1 MVHRRYYN
9 ETKRDFIV
17 SVKGINAFT
26 IARIISENVMHE
38 TIVITEKWH
47 AYNVAIEF

>member
-1 MVHRRYYN
+1 MIHRRYKRRS
-9 ETKRDFIV
+9 KRDFIL
-17 SVKGINAFT
+17 SVRGINAFT